1 MRCAKPHSSFAT
13 QSRRLG
19 WVGSSEPVRIVR
31 SSAYASATDHAMQ
44 TLGARAGTS
53 RAMIALS
60 RPMCG
65 ARVSDLQEL
74 ALTYVVQQVL
84 GLPSHR

>member
-1 MRCAKPHSSFAT
+1 MGWFQRAGADSS
-13 QSRRLG
+13 QLRLR
-19 WVGSSEPVRIVR
+19 VG
-31 SSAYASATDHAMQ
+31 TDHAMQ

-60 RPMCG
+60 RPTCG